1 MLKGGETMIRPLT
14 HLYSEAVVTHDQLD
28 PSKIVTRDQIR
39 QAVQSYDPYQSHTS
53 HALEE
58 LLLHELRQACHCVK
72 EEGLSLADMQTE
84 LLILSAF
91 QCDAGY
97 LAEEIQHM
105 SPTAI
110 KRHLSTL
117 DAAFNRLLHQLFLHQ
132 SQPDILCQRFMTIL
146 AGAVAT
152 KCKIRSKRLKETM
165 LVHP

>member
-1 MLKGGETMIRPLT
+1 M
-14 HLYSEAVVTHDQLD
+14 
-28 PSKIVTRDQIR
+28 
-39 QAVQSYDPYQSHTS
+39 S

-146 AGAVAT
+146 AGAVAM
-152 KCKIRSKRLKETM
+152 KCKIRAKRLKETM

>member
-1 MLKGGETMIRPLT
+1 MIRPLT
-14 HLYSEAVVTHDQLD
+14 HLYNEAVVTLDQQNG
-28 PSKIVTRDQIR
+28 SKIVTRDQIR
-39 QAVQSYDPYQSHTS
+39 QAVQSYDPYQTNTS
-53 HALEE
+53 YGLEQ
-58 LLLHELRQACHCVK
+58 LLLHELRQACQCV
-72 EEGLSLADMQTE
+72 EEQGLSLADTQTE

-91 QCDAGY
+91 QSDAGF
-97 LAEEIQHM
+97 LAEEIQDM

-146 AGAVAT
+146 AGSVAT
-152 KCKIRSKRLKETM
+152 KCAIRAKRLKEAT